1 MSQITASKLELAIR
15 CPSAFA
21 LPHRDARVHGSDPDA
36 GRARHAEQ
44 EAVIAAGDVPEDLE
58 RRWPGYTWLAE
69 VKVCYDLATDTGEIF
84 GYGNDRGYED
94 RGPFVVFGTAD
105 VVGRLGDRVVVADR
119 KGFNAQTPADRNPQV
134 AILALAVTRAWE
146 LSSAEVAIIPE
157 AGHMDVAVLEALDL
171 DAFASEA
178 REAVI
183 AVGRARQAR
192 HNGTPLTFAEGP
204 WCTYCPAFHACG
216 AKQSMALQLRGEAAL
231 RLDLANDNDAA
242 DAYEFAQKVR
252 QLLKRL
258 DGAIYARAAERPI
271 PLANGNVFGPVKSLG
286 NEKLDGDEVW
296 KAVERLHGRGIADTA
311 VIRTATKTRLKEALR
326 LAGVDSVLGAEREVL
341 KAVRDA
347 GGAARKETT
356 SIEEHPPVREL
367 ESA

>member
-271 PLANGNVFGPVKSLG
+271 PLSNGNVLAKVVEEG
-286 NEKLDGDEVW
+286 NDRLDGDAVW
-296 KAVERLHGRGIADTA
+296 KVVAERHGREIADTA
-311 VIRTATKTRLKEALR
+311 VIRSATKKRIKEALEF
-326 LAGVDSVLGAEREVL
+326 AGVPSVAKSEREIIQ
-341 KAVRDA
+341 AVREI
-347 GGAARKETT
+347 GGVTNKETT
-356 SIEEHPPVREL
+356 TIKLIPATRPL
-367 ESA
+367 KAL